1 MTPSTP
7 YHPFDSNMRVG
18 NHMGNLNGMNNGN
31 VAGTIGSYGNTPST
45 NGYGHKTIPSTPSVM
60 SGLEKWGQDR
70 YCYDINSASGKNIV
84 ENTGNTSMISTLI
97 TRYSRYQPFL

>member
-18 NHMGNLNGMNNGN
+18 NHIGNTNGMSNGY

-45 NGYGHKTIPSTPSVM
+45 NGYGHKAIPSTPSVM

-70 YCYDINSASGKNIV
+70 YCYNINKYFRQNHFK
-84 ENTGNTSMISTLI
+84 TMTNTSKSK
-97 TRYSRYQPFL
+97 YSRC